1 MTSESNDTEVVDVI
15 LELQFDGVDSI
26 DESGK
31 AIHDEMTAFPIPPPL
46 DKLQT
51 IDRIRTDQMF
61 STFGKRTSAHNCFTP
76 PKTIHSRS
84 AENLKQRYK
93 ADGSTDES
101 SQITSNIY
109 LDVND
114 YKTFFGVG
122 DEGPRN
128 NKEVRHVEPKYT
140 WEYDSDTLKALNRV
154 TKKFDSFR
162 MRQLRANCFNA
173 GFDTVVKVGDTK
185 PEKVD
190 PDSVN
195 KLTNDEKLSLFRDK
209 HLREKIAS
217 ERKTNSPEIQPES
230 LILSPEETERID
242 FFYSSL
248 GCQTYVA
255 GCVVD
260 VLASIRGGDSL
271 YSESPGYRWVQVW
284 VGVPVLVFNVGNDKR
299 KPRKLTIVIAQ
310 RDTGLTLWAE
320 PVTYS
325 TDYRQIENEGLHL
338 LNEGR
343 GGKRAVKIRWSDW
356 DCARVFMEKFKQ
368 LTSDRN
374 DPLWLQG
381 SSQPTVDPKLLR
393 KKSKVIFKKR
403 DVKKHRGES
412 LHTNSEC
419 QTLSSLEASPPGKVK
434 FSPSE
439 YIRKKDISLPVN
451 VRVMTRIDSKDV
463 NFRTTFAGLLPVPL
477 KSKSWY
483 VSQDEEFRPRL
494 PTN

>member
-1 MTSESNDTEVVDVI
+1 MTSKINDTDAVDII
-15 LELQFDGVDSI
+15 LELHFDGVDSI
-26 DESGK
+26 VESRT
-31 AIHDEMTAFPIPPPL
+31 AIHDEMIPFPIPPPL

-51 IDRIRTDQMF
+51 IERIHTDQTF
-61 STFGKRTSAHNCFTP
+61 STFGKRTSAHHCLTP
-76 PKTIHSRS
+76 PKTLHSRS
-84 AENLKQRYK
+84 AENLKHRYK

-101 SQITSNIY
+101 SQITSSIY

-122 DEGPRN
+122 DESPHRN
-128 NKEVRHVEPKYT
+128 IEVRRVEPKYT
-140 WEYDSDTLKALNRV
+140 WEYDSDTLKALSRV

-173 GFDTVVKVGDTK
+173 GVDTMVKVEETH
-185 PEKVD
+185 PEKGD
-190 PDSVN
+190 PSSMNNRTNDN
-195 KLTNDEKLSLFRDK
+195 KLSIFCEK

-217 ERKTNSPEIQPES
+217 EKKTNSPEIQPQA

-260 VLASIRGGDSL
+260 VLASVRGGDSL

-284 VGVPVLVFNVGNDKR
+284 VGVPVLVFNIGNDKR

-356 DCARVFMEKFKQ
+356 DCARAFMERFKQ
-368 LTSDRN
+368 LTTDRN

-381 SSQPTVDPKLLR
+381 SSQPPLDPKLLR
-393 KKSKVIFKKR
+393 KKSKAIFKKR

-419 QTLSSLEASPPGKVK
+419 QTLKPLEASPASKSG
-434 FSPSE
+434 PSE

-477 KSKSWY
+477 RTKSWF
-483 VSQDEEFRPRL
+483 VIQDEEFRPRL